1 VFGDVFADVFAGAF
15 ADVFPDV
22 FADVFAGAFAD
33 VFPDVFADVF
43 AGVFADVFA
52 DVFAGV
58 SADVFAEVVAD
69 VFAGVFAD
77 VFAGVFT
84 GVSADVELDLDEA
97 DNVDAGFPLPPCDDG
112 AKAAVDSAAEAAR
125 GVAVLGLPLG
135 IVFAGRV
142 GTDSGAP
149 GGVGSTVTVPGAVLF
164 SDASGAEAREPL
176 ATGAL
181 AGEAPKL
188 AATRGSAAFS

>member
-1 VFGDVFADVFAGAF
+1 MFGDVFADVFACAF

-58 SADVFAEVVAD
+58 SADVFAEVV
-69 VFAGVFAD
+69 AD